1 MFYSQIGFMNC
12 IPKQLFELDSFES
25 DQDFLEMVS
34 KLDMEMVVDYVR
46 ILERMC
52 SMWPCSLNIKYYCLI
67 YYSVDETHSLP
78 IEYRLEM
85 GKNIFTFDLSLD
97 QKNEL
102 IKFTNQLL
110 YDSGSIHVS
119 VSFNMFEYMLRHDD
133 GNQTI
138 MDALFKTITHPRY
151 PEHVRCTYVFRT
163 QTILP
168 IASFS
173 SYLLEFFNDISL
185 PTKLM
190 ISQYILNHFEKVDTT
205 IIDIDSILAFLQVLL
220 SDSRELLYVRTDV
233 ADMLLSVRDE
243 YKHII
248 PNDLRDMAIQVIM
261 EVGGNQMSIYHN
273 QENVHQFQDSNI
285 TPILHKLQKRYRLTR
300 SLESDISLLQN
311 KIPANDPDEKA
322 KIELAII
329 RIQLDNQYYNNLK
342 LCHIFQYVIS
352 FILDHSEHVDDLWTR
367 LLEELSDMSGKCT
380 TGYALR
386 LLNTLSGFDESLT
399 LHITDEDR
407 FKSIFFYKLNEL
419 LKQQED
425 AESYADILY
434 ELAVPSSRPEQRKH
448 FLTFF
453 KKAFPIISA
462 QMFEEFKEELS
473 ETDIDLY
480 LRKAYCAY
488 EESY

>member
-1 MFYSQIGFMNC
+1 MNS

-25 DQDFLEMVS
+25 DEEFLELVS
-34 KLDMEMVVDYVR
+34 KLDTEVLVDYVR

-52 SMWPCSLNIKYYCLI
+52 SLWPCSLNIKYYCLI
-67 YYSVDETHSLP
+67 YYSLDATHYLP

-85 GKNIFTFDLSLD
+85 GKNILTFEMSSD
-97 QKNEL
+97 QKNEF
-102 IKFTNQLL
+102 IKFTNRLL

-119 VSFNMFEYMLRHDD
+119 LSFNMFEYMLRYE
-133 GNQTI
+133 TI
-138 MDALFKTITHPRY
+138 DNNSIMEALFKTMTHVRY
-151 PEHVRCTYVFRT
+151 PEHIRCSYVFRT
-163 QTILP
+163 QSILP

-173 SYLLEFFNDISL
+173 SYLLKFFNDTDISL
-185 PTKLM
+185 STKLM
-190 ISQYILNHFEKVDTT
+190 VCQYILNHFEKIDTDV
-205 IIDIDSILAFLQVLL
+205 IDIHSILAFLQILL
-220 SDSRELLYVRTDV
+220 SDSRELLYVRTDI
-233 ADMLLSVRDE
+233 ADMLLGVRDE
-243 YKHII
+243 YKHLI
-248 PNDLRDMAIQVIM
+248 PDDLRDMAIQVIM
-261 EVGGNQMSIYHN
+261 EVGGNRMSVYHN

-285 TPILHKLQKRYRLTR
+285 TPILHKLQKRYEKVNMKR

-311 KIPANDPDEKA
+311 RIPKDDPEEKT

-342 LCHIFQYVIS
+342 LCHICQYVIS
-352 FILDHSEHVDDLWTR
+352 FILDHPDQEDDLWKR

-407 FKSIFFYKLNEL
+407 FKSIFFHKLNEL
-419 LKQQED
+419 LKEQGEGD
-425 AESYADILY
+425 SYAEILY
-434 ELAVPSSRPEQRKH
+434 ELAVPSSRPEQRKN
-448 FLTFF
+448 FLNFF
-453 KKAFPIISA
+453 KKAFPIISS

-480 LRKAYCAY
+480 LRKAFCAY
-488 EESY
+488 EES